1 MLVPWPIL
9 RFLAR
14 YSEGL
19 RLSVEHGPVSGVLSE
34 YAIRNEPH
42 GTGPVGRWI
51 DRIFLRARIWD
62 GVRQRTAT
70 TKAIIAEILAARRA
84 AAASTMILDVAA
96 GTALYLREL
105 ARECGGDDLVIACH
119 DRNPREV
126 MLGRQLVAAEGLQ
139 RFTFSVGD
147 ATDESS
153 YLTSRDP
160 DVVLAVGLFAIMH
173 SDADVRTVMRV
184 AFRHLS
190 GDGFFVCTTLVKPP
204 VGRRLADVDACTGR
218 PAERSPETI
227 AAWLRESGFRNIDQR
242 FSQSQGFALIGQK
255 PAAGA

>member
-1 MLVPWPIL
+1 MLVPRPIL

-19 RLSVEHGPVSGVLSE
+19 RLSVAHGPVSGVLSE
-34 YAIRNEPH
+34 YALRNEPH
-42 GTGPVGRWI
+42 GTGLVGRWI
-51 DRIFLRARIWD
+51 DRSFLRARIWE

-70 TKAIIAEILAARRA
+70 TKALIAEILAGRRA
-84 AAASTMILDVAA
+84 AGASTMILDVAA

-126 MLGRQLVAAEGLQ
+126 MLGRQLVAAEGLK

-173 SDADVRTVMRV
+173 SDDDVRTVMRV

-190 GDGFFVCTTLVKPP
+190 AGGLFVCTTLVKPP
-204 VGRRLADVDACTGR
+204 VGRMYWDVDACTGR
-218 PAERSPETI
+218 PAARAPETI
-227 AAWLRESGFRNIDQR
+227 AGWLRESGFRNIDQR

-255 PAAGA
+255 PAADA